1 MGKRFS
7 YGGQAVIEGVMMR
20 GRQSLAIAVRRNDGM
35 VFHEEDLAPWAQ
47 RYPVLGW
54 PLVRG
59 TVALLEAM
67 IMGVKSL
74 SFSASQ
80 FAEEEEEELTTKD
93 MVLTMG
99 FALLLTVGL
108 FIALPAYIIGLVQNS
123 VHNNIALNLIEGL
136 IKTSFFVLYILGISF
151 MPDIRRVFEYHGAEH
166 KTINCYEA
174 GEPLL
179 VDNVAK
185 YTTVHRR
192 CGTNFMLIV
201 LFTSVFVFSFFG
213 RPPIVQRIL
222 LHLALLPL
230 VAGISYELV
239 RLAGRPNPPFW
250 VEIVAAPG
258 LLLQKLTTREP
269 DAEQIEVAIE
279 ALQVV
284 LRKDESVLPSI
295 GSAQGSPVH

>member
-1 MGKRFS
+1 MSKRFS

-258 LLLQKLTTREP
+258 LLLQKP

>member
-1 MGKRFS
+1 MSKRFS